1 MSLTVSLFSHLV
13 VSWRPMD
20 CSSPGSYVCGIFQ
33 ARTLEWVAI
42 SSPGDLPRLPMPPA
56 LAGEFFTSVPFGW
69 FSIFICQQLTEL
81 LIRSFFDWQAPV
93 MFPALY

>member
-1 MSLTVSLFSHLV
+1 
-13 VSWRPMD
+13 
-20 CSSPGSYVCGIFQ
+20 
-33 ARTLEWVAI
+33 
-42 SSPGDLPRLPMPPA
+42 MPPA